1 MADLGQQSEDA
12 KSLYEQLRGITLE
25 LKGQETAISKSRKAF
40 RAFEGIAQ
48 SLKLNQE
55 DISRLNDKELGDL
68 SNKLTIQQSIAQQ
81 EGARLVNQT
90 DIGNLLS
97 EEVATLQAQGA
108 TQDQI
113 NDLVQG
119 NLSVLTDMSEEQK
132 ALVAAYFDE
141 YSVIQ
146 NINGELDKE
155 LQRRENINKS
165 LGVAGNVL
173 KGIKGIGGKF
183 AEAFGLDQV
192 SADMEEFADK
202 MATVNSRASRLS
214 VLGVGI
220 KSAFGQ
226 LGNTLTDPSVII
238 GGIVKSFG
246 EFEKA
251 NTEVRNLTGQSAS
264 NMEVFST
271 SMTSTIDAAKTI
283 GSLSKE
289 IGINVNAAF
298 SASTITAAS
307 ELTNLLGVSEKSA
320 ANLALR
326 AEAFGGTLKGVD
338 ESVFNTVK
346 GFNIQNRAAVNVGAV
361 LEDVGNA
368 SNTLA
373 LSLGGSSD
381 ELAEAAAGAQ
391 RLGLNL
397 ASAEK
402 IADTLLD
409 FETSIANELQAEL
422 LTGKEINLE
431 GARQAALNNDIAAL
445 TKEIGD
451 NQEILSAF
459 SSGNRI
465 QQDAIAKSLG
475 MSKDEVAKMIFLR
488 QKENNLTDEQAAK
501 AAGINIETAKRLG
514 AQDSIQKS
522 IEKITA
528 ALAPTLAVI
537 ADGIAM
543 ITGNTGGLIATFGV
557 MAFALLPKLV
567 NGAKDLAAGFRDS
580 AKIVSNLATKGI
592 KGMTDGLSTT
602 TGAAAKTS
610 KSLAGAPGKGIR
622 SFFKNLAGGLRSMG
636 TGPVLKGVLA
646 LALFA
651 PAALIATAA
660 IPFLAFIAIPGV
672 GAGISAGLIGIGS
685 GLAALG
691 AVASSGV
698 AFLAPL
704 LLLSLG
710 AAMIPFAL
718 SLRLLT
724 PLVEA
729 FGAIFIGVFNAL
741 PPIISAVAEGIVTIF
756 GGIGDLISTVVG
768 ELISLADPTI
778 ALGLYMIAPALAVLG
793 LSMIPFAY
801 GLGLLG
807 GALLLAAP
815 GLVIGSFTLP
825 LIAPAII
832 QLGEALKG
840 IDTSSFSQLG
850 LSVIPFAAGL
860 GILGGALLLAAP
872 GLVMGSFT
880 LPLIAPAIMQLG
892 DTLKEIDI
900 SLFSQLGFSVI
911 PFAAG
916 LTLLGGALL
925 LAAPGLVIGS
935 FTLPLIAPAIMQLGE
950 ALKGIDTSSF
960 LQIGLSFIP
969 FAAGLTLL
977 GGALLLASPGLAILG
992 GFGLALMSFSTA
1004 LGMAVPSIEAIGTV
1018 LATTIMS
1025 IADAVVTVM
1034 PAITQGLI
1042 DLATQIPIANLL
1054 ALAVALPSLAFGLGI
1069 LGGAL
1074 SLAAP
1079 GLLIGSSTLPLIGP
1093 AITQLGDSLKGIDTS
1108 LFFQFGI
1115 GIAALTAAFAI
1126 AGTAFPLIIGG
1137 SFALSMALTPLTAVL
1152 MAAAPSMSMFSDAI
1166 TTLGSI
1172 DYSNLLGLA
1181 EVLPALALGIGAF
1194 ALTAAIFS
1202 VLTGGNPFGIL
1213 DGLAENAPGIDLASN
1228 ALSNM
1233 SIALGNLQTAL
1244 AGVDTEKLS
1253 DVMNPGLG
1261 GVVLGLGTSAIQGVT
1276 DAVGSIAGALGG
1288 GGEEEGNQAIVA
1300 ELQEVKVLLS
1310 QILNKEGAV
1319 NIDSTKAGTAFSM
1332 GTSRLQ

>member
-271 SMTSTIDAAKTI
+271 SMTSSIDAAKTI

-860 GILGGALLLAAP
+860 
-872 GLVMGSFT
+872 
-880 LPLIAPAIMQLG
+880 
-892 DTLKEIDI
+892 
-900 SLFSQLGFSVI
+900 
-911 PFAAG
+911 
-916 LTLLGGALL
+916 TLLGGALL

-1018 LATTIMS
+1018 IATTIMS

>member
-1 MADLGQQSEDA
+1 MAIDDLNEGAKELLGTFGEYRNAVRASAEELGRQTNQLSEIRSIYGQLDTQL
-12 KSLYEQLRGITLE
+12 KSLQNSE
-25 LKGQETAISKSRKAF
+25 
-40 RAFEGIAQ
+40 EG
-48 SLKLNQE
+48 
-55 DISRLNDKELGDL
+55 ISRLNDKQLSSIRERATAQVAEIQRQAQLFKDKITAQNESLLLDKNGNELNSSQLRLRLRSLVATGE
-68 SNKLTIQQSIAQQ
+68 LTDEQA
-81 EGARLVNQT
+81 
-90 DIGNLLS
+90 NLLQIS
-97 EEVATLQAQGA
+97 ADNFAIEKETLAAIDAEV
-108 TQDQI
+108 
-113 NDLVQG
+113 
-119 NLSVLTDMSEEQK
+119 S
-132 ALVAAYFDE
+132 
-141 YSVIQ
+141 
-146 NINGELDKE
+146 
-155 LQRRENINKS
+155 RREDVNKS
-165 LGVAGNVL
+165 LGVAGNLL
-173 KGIKGIGGKF
+173 KGISAIGGKF
-183 AEAFGLDQV
+183 AKAFNLDKV
-192 SADMEEFADK
+192 SEDMEKFADK
-202 MATVNSRASRLS
+202 MADGEKRASRLA
-214 VLGVGI
+214 VLGVGVR
-220 KSAFGQ
+220 SAFSN
-226 LGNTLTDPSVII
+226 LGETLTDPTVVF
-238 GGIVKSFG
+238 GALAKSFG

-271 SMTSTIDAAKTI
+271 SMTSTIDAAKAI
-283 GSLSKE
+283 GSLTKE

-298 SASTITAAS
+298 SASTITAAA

-346 GFNIQNRAAVNVGAV
+346 GFNMQNRAAVNVGAV

-368 SNTLA
+368 SNSLA

-409 FETSIANELQAEL
+409 FESSIANELQAEL

-431 GARQAALNNDIAAL
+431 GARQAALNNDIDAL

-475 MSKDEVAKMIFLR
+475 MSKDEVAKMILLR
-488 QKENNLTDEQAAK
+488 QKENGLTDEQAAK

-514 AQDSIQKS
+514 AQESIKKS

-543 ITGNTGGLIATFGV
+543 ITGNAGGLITTFTVIG
-557 MAFALLPKLV
+557 FALLPKLV
-567 NGAKDLAAGFRDS
+567 KGAKDLASGFRDS
-580 AKIVSNLATKGI
+580 AKIVKNLATKGI
-592 KGMTDGLSTT
+592 KGMTDGLSKT

-622 SFFKNLAGGLRSMG
+622 SFFQNLAAGLRSMG
-636 TGPVLKGVLA
+636 KGPVLKGVLA

-685 GLAALG
+685 GLASLG
-691 AVASSGV
+691 AVAASGV

-704 LLLSLG
+704 LLLALG
-710 AAMIPFAL
+710 AAMIPFAF

-729 FGAIFIGVFNAL
+729 FGVIFIGVFNAL
-741 PPIISAVAEGIVTIF
+741 PPIIAAVAEGIVTIF
-756 GGIGDLISTVVG
+756 GGIGDLVSSVVG
-768 ELISLADPTI
+768 SLISLADPTI

-793 LSMIPFAY
+793 FSMISFSY

-815 GLVIGSFTLP
+815 GLAIGSFTLP
-825 LIAPAII
+825 LISPAII

-840 IDTSSFSQLG
+840 IDPSLFLQMG
-850 LSVIPFAAGL
+850 LSFIPFAAGL
-860 GILGGALLLAAP
+860 A
-872 GLVMGSFT
+872 
-880 LPLIAPAIMQLG
+880 
-892 DTLKEIDI
+892 
-900 SLFSQLGFSVI
+900 
-911 PFAAG
+911 
-916 LTLLGGALL
+916 LLGGALL
-925 LAAPGLVIGS
+925 LAAPGLTIGS
-935 FTLPLIAPAIMQLGE
+935 F
-950 ALKGIDTSSF
+950 
-960 LQIGLSFIP
+960 
-969 FAAGLTLL
+969 
-977 GGALLLASPGLAILG
+977 
-992 GFGLALMSFSTA
+992 
-1004 LGMAVPSIEAIGTV
+1004 
-1018 LATTIMS
+1018 
-1025 IADAVVTVM
+1025 
-1034 PAITQGLI
+1034 
-1042 DLATQIPIANLL
+1042 
-1054 ALAVALPSLAFGLGI
+1054 
-1069 LGGAL
+1069 
-1074 SLAAP
+1074 
-1079 GLLIGSSTLPLIGP
+1079 TLPLIGP
-1093 AITQLGDSLKGIDTS
+1093 AITQLGEALKGIDPS

-1115 GIAALTAAFAI
+1115 GMTALTAAFAI

-1152 MAAAPSMSMFSDAI
+1152 MAAAPSMFMFSDAI
-1166 TTLGSI
+1166 TALGSI

-1194 ALTAAIFS
+1194 ALSAGILS
-1202 VLTGGNPFGIL
+1202 ILTGGNPFSMF